1 MYKLLKKS
9 RLEKRGIIEREEDIF
24 YLTLPDLFGSLEGFS
39 SVFNF
44 KELIKVRKSEYAKY
58 ADIFPDPRF
67 STRGPVYFQNN
78 HSPSQTDVEI
88 DDSDL
93 PENAMRGIPCCA
105 GVVEGEVKVIMSP
118 DDDLSLSGQILVTK
132 RTDPGWVP
140 LYPSAS
146 ALLVERGGLLSH
158 SAIVA
163 REMGLPTIVSIKGLT
178 DRLETGMKIRMD
190 GETGLI
196 EILES

>member
-1 MYKLLKKS
+1 AH
-9 RLEKRGIIEREEDIF
+9 
-24 YLTLPDLFGSLEGFS
+24 EGFNS
-39 SVFNF
+39 TTNF
-44 KELIKVRKSEYAKY
+44 KGLVELRRKEYEQY
-58 ADIFPDPRF
+58 ADQFPDPRF
-67 STRGPVYFQNN
+67 MTRGLVYWQNN
-78 HSPSQTDVEI
+78 HWPSQVAEEI
-88 DDSDL
+88 DTSDL
-93 PENAMRGIPCCA
+93 PENCLKGIPCCS
-105 GVVEGEVKVIMSP
+105 GTVEGVVKVIMSP
-118 DDDLSLSGQILVTK
+118 DDDLTLNGEILVTP

-178 DRLETGMKIRMD
+178 DKIKTGMKIRMN

-196 EILES
+196 EILEE